1 MIEASKNGDLD
12 KVRSSL
18 VEIFLGNRRVIGK
31 VLSISRLC
39 RRRTTCKHCLVILYL
54 SNLRTFSVIRFVTFQ
69 VIPACIGK
77 KYVSY

>member
-18 VEIFLGNRRVIGK
+18 VEIFLGSIVE

-39 RRRTTCKHCLVILYL
+39 RRRTSCKHCLVILLYL
-54 SNLRTFSVIRFVTFQ
+54 SNLRTFSVTCFVTFQ

-77 KYVSY
+77 KYV